1 MPTFIAAEIYSE
13 SSFDN
18 LAKMDRQ
25 YSLPFSKSH
34 ICQLLQNV
42 KEKEDSN
49 QYQVGSKQVHTLPQ
63 LYLQNSLKTP
73 SPLMMSPRSSSFL
86 AWNLICFTTGRK
98 TLSSASQ
105 DLASVSG
112 N

>member
-1 MPTFIAAEIYSE
+1 MYSGHPHFLWWGWKTMPTFIAAEIYSE

-49 QYQVGSKQVHTLPQ
+49 QSQAGSKQVHTL
-63 LYLQNSLKTP
+63 L
-73 SPLMMSPRSSSFL
+73 
-86 AWNLICFTTGRK
+86 
-98 TLSSASQ
+98 
-105 DLASVSG
+105 
-112 N
+112 